1 MRYAPIA
8 QLDRVTDYESVGRG
22 FESLSAY
29 QKYQIPSQVSGIFIY
44 VGRGSNHQMRM
55 SGGHSLVAGLDGDNT
70 IRCTFGATATSPF
83 RRTTKCRYPFGYL
96 HFIFSPNRT
105 RTINSDCPV
114 DSQSRRLD
122 GANPLVRVP
131 VAVPDKIFGL
141 TLFLDF
147 IDRCHSLTSLI
158 LPQAALGSLPLSAHR
173 PPMECFHRDFSLLW
187 KSTSACDI
195 ETRMS
200 LRGAQR
206 RGNPR
211 PPILSLSIYFR

>member
-1 MRYAPIA
+1 MMRYAPIA

-44 VGRGSNHQMRM
+44 VGRESNNSMRM

-70 IRCTFGATATSPF
+70 
-83 RRTTKCRYPFGYL
+83 
-96 HFIFSPNRT
+96 
-105 RTINSDCPV
+105 
-114 DSQSRRLD
+114 
-122 GANPLVRVP
+122 LVYRVP

-158 LPQAALGSLPLSAHR
+158 LPQAALGSLP
-173 PPMECFHRDFSLLW
+173 PF
-187 KSTSACDI
+187 
-195 ETRMS
+195 
-200 LRGAQR
+200 GAPSPY
-206 RGNPR
+206 GMLP
-211 PPILSLSIYFR
+211 